1 MAFFEDKPTE
11 EVNNSLWVEKYRPSK
26 LDEYVGN
33 EHLKTKVADYLQSGD
48 VPHLLF
54 FGKAGTGKTTLAK
67 LIVNTIDCDHIIIN
81 ASDENNV
88 DTVRTKVKG
97 FASTIGFRNSKIV
110 ILDEFDYMTPNAQA
124 ILRNL
129 METFSKHCRFILT
142 CNYVEKVIDPIQS
155 RCQTF
160 QIVPPTKKD
169 VAVQISQILGKENV
183 KFELK
188 DLVPIIDASYPDIRK
203 IINTCQLNSSKG
215 ILKVD
220 VSNIMNSDIKIK
232 IVDLLKGKDTTR
244 NKYMKIRQ
252 AVADSRIQ
260 DFSEIYGYLYE
271 KIDEYAGDN
280 TSNVILTLS
289 EGQYKDSMVIDKEI
303 TFMATIIQVVGIL
316 G

>member
-1 MAFFEDKPTE
+1 MAFFEDKETE
-11 EVNNSLWVEKYRPSK
+11 EVNNSLWVEKYRPQK

-215 ILKVD
+215 ELKVD
-220 VSNIMNSDIKIK
+220 VSNILSSDIKIK
-232 IVDLLKGKDTTR
+232 IVDLLKGNDDKR

-260 DFSEIYGYLYE
+260 DFSELYGYLYE
-271 KIDEYAGDN
+271 KISEYAGDN

-289 EGQYKDSMVIDKEI
+289 EGQYKDSMVVDKEI
-303 TFMATIIQVVGIL
+303 TFMATIIQIVGII
-316 G
+316 